1 MAATTLALGTSSYAL
16 LEQLEGGDQLRISK
30 SGSSTTIR
38 ATGGPGG
45 TIEGLGITSGDLGS
59 DLDGWTE
66 VQSLGAL
73 RAEKNSNVNA
83 FGNLRDF
90 QASLGKGADA
100 LNIFGNIEGSRIFL
114 DDAVPVNEN
123 GTVDDGNDL
132 LSVSGSIAKGLLTNL
147 EDNLIYAGSGN
158 DTIRIAGSI
167 EDAFVFLGAGND
179 SFTAASGINV
189 DVKAADGNDYIQF
202 KSQST
207 DVRINTGDNAD
218 TVVLAGLNGS
228 STELNGDSLSL
239 AGTYEDQPFIFATQ
253 GQAAIDMGIGN
264 DSLVLGS
271 GSYNNVSFNTGNNL
285 DTISIAKNSTF
296 GNVFF
301 QLGDSNSISNKDK
314 FTSAQG
320 NFFEGTT
327 ISSNNGGGDSLVFGS
342 ATQFLDSAISLAGG
356 NDSIVFGTNSVINAS
371 DINAGIG
378 ADTLVFGSNTTFTD
392 TWINLGNSDGTGD
405 GLADRIYFNAI
416 SGDLSQVQIT
426 GADANDILYIGATA
440 YAYNATENNFL
451 NNNNISFF
459 NFNNNPA

>member
-16 LEQLEGGDQLRISK
+16 LEELEGGDQLSISK

-45 TIEGLGITSGDLGS
+45 TIEGLGITSGALGS
-59 DLDGWTE
+59 DLDGWTP
-66 VQSLGAL
+66 VQTPQNPPTV
-73 RAEKNSNVNA
+73 EKNSNINA

-90 QASLGKGADA
+90 QASLGSGADA

-114 DDAVPVNEN
+114 DDAEAVNEY
-123 GTVDDGNDL
+123 GTVDDGNDF
-132 LSVSGSIAKGLLTNL
+132 LSVSGSIAQGSNL

-179 SFTAASGINV
+179 SFTAGSGTNV
-189 DVKAADGNDYIQF
+189 DVKAAAGNDYIQF
-202 KSQST
+202 KGQST

-228 STELNGDSLSL
+228 NTELNGDSLSL
-239 AGTYEDQPFIFATQ
+239 AGTYDDQQFIFATQ
-253 GQAAIDMGIGN
+253 GQAAIDMGTGN
-264 DSLVLGS
+264 DSLVLGF
-271 GSYNNVSFNTGNNL
+271 GSYNNVSFNTGNGL

-296 GNVFF
+296 ENSFF
-301 QLGDSNSISNKDK
+301 QLGDSNSINNKDK

-320 NFFEGTT
+320 NLFEGTT

-356 NDSIVFGTNSVINAS
+356 NDSIVFGTNSVINGS

-378 ADTLVFGSNTTFTD
+378 ADTLVFGSNTIFTD

-416 SGDLSQVQIT
+416 SADLSQVQIT
-426 GADANDILYIGATA
+426 GADNNDILYIGATA
-440 YAYNATENNFL
+440 YAYDTNYNDFR
-451 NNNNISFF
+451 NNNISFSGI
-459 NFNNNPA
+459 NNNFA